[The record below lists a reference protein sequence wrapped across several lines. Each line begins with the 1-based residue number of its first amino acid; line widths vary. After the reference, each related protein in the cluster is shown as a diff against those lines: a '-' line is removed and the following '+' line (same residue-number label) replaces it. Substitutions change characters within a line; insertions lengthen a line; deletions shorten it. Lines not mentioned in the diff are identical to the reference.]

1 MKRLSYSLPSFTVL
15 FLLFIILFFLYLFSS
30 SFSYG
35 FREGLNGN
43 IPISGKIY
51 ENTLILTTNSI
62 LSTGDILQTIDFKNI
77 LDISKNPV
85 LISTGSTIAINKYSL
100 SGIVDPSGIV
110 PYNKDMSMNISST
123 NMPDK
128 NPIQIQINGIIP
140 SNKDVLI
147 LNNVPS
153 STIKPSYLLLG
164 SASNQLN
171 DSTGNPISIKSGSYP
186 TFKLSAIPNQDYISP
201 DISMNYIIQ
210 ENK

>member
-1 MKRLSYSLPSFTVL
+1 MKRLFSSFPSFTVL
-15 FLLFIILFFLYLFSS
+15 FLLSIILFFLYLFAS

-51 ENTLILTTNSI
+51 ENTLILSTDLI
-62 LSTGDILQTIDFKNI
+62 LSTGDILQTSDLKNI
-77 LDISKNPV
+77 LDMSKNPV
-85 LISTGSTIAINKYSL
+85 LISTGSTIATSRYSL

-110 PYNKDMSMNISST
+110 PYNKDISMNISSA
-123 NMPDK
+123 NMPNK
-128 NPIQIQINGIIP
+128 TPMQIQINGIIP
-140 SNKDVLI
+140 ANKDVLTV
-147 LNNVPS
+147 NNVPS
-153 STIKPSYLLLG
+153 STIMPSYLLLG

-171 DSTGNPISIKSGSYP
+171 DSAGNPISIKSGSYP